1 MAQLLPDKEK
11 QRPLAYML
19 LVIAVIVVYWTGF
32 HWYFVQRSEQN
43 DQIDQLQSSEAQ
55 YEGWIAMGPKLQ
67 QQIATL
73 RESQD
78 TSSSFLPQDNVNLAS
93 AELTSRLKGLID
105 EHAGSNPELC
115 KITSNSPNTRVSDKE
130 RYQRVV
136 NKVRLRCEI
145 DFLFNILYAM
155 ETESPYIFFDN
166 FSIYRQT
173 SRVRRDRKMVNT
185 SYLDVRFDMYGYI
198 RQPGDTT

>member
-1 MAQLLPDKEK
+1 
-11 QRPLAYML
+11 
-19 LVIAVIVVYWTGF
+19 
-32 HWYFVQRSEQN
+32 
-43 DQIDQLQSSEAQ
+43 
-55 YEGWIAMGPKLQ
+55 MGPKLR

-73 RESQD
+73 RETQD
-78 TSSSFLPQDNVNLAS
+78 ASSSFLPQDNVNLAS

-105 EHAGSNPELC
+105 EHAAGNAEQC
-115 KITSNSPNTRVSDKE
+115 KITSNSPNTRVNDKE

-145 DFLFNILYAM
+145 DYLFKILYAL

-166 FSIYRQT
+166 FSIYRET
-173 SRVRRDRKMVNT
+173 SRVRRDPKMVNT

-198 RQPGDTT
+198 RQPGDAS